1 MFPENNTGDLKLIE
15 NGEIQLGVW
24 ERNETKQTNS
34 YVNEKKK
41 RLIGSYVSVNQQ
53 EIFRSKFFHHWQ
65 QWQSLYD
72 SIGAHFKCTPEK
84 SKICQGQ
91 PQRETSLNG
100 SVLRNHPQ
108 KIKNRRVNS

>member
-41 RLIGSYVSVNQQ
+41 RLIGS
-53 EIFRSKFFHHWQ
+53 
-65 QWQSLYD
+65 
-72 SIGAHFKCTPEK
+72 
-84 SKICQGQ
+84 
-91 PQRETSLNG
+91 
-100 SVLRNHPQ
+100 
-108 KIKNRRVNS
+108 